1 MSNIAIY
8 KRGYNFM
15 TIAKDVSSKIS
26 LNFGLTTYN
35 YPILAI
41 FVYISNTSSPAS
53 GYIKATITPLD
64 EVTIGYIGYSPTISY
79 FIDPHKGAMYIPL
92 VTHEYINITITPS
105 AGANLSYDAFLYD
118 WMGEN

>member
-1 MSNIAIY
+1 MSNVAVY
-8 KRGYNFM
+8 ERGYNFM
-15 TIAKDVSSKIS
+15 TIAKGVSSKIS

-41 FVYISNTSSPAS
+41 FVYYSSSPAS
-53 GYIKATITPLD
+53 GYIKVTITPLD
-64 EVTIGYIGYSPTISY
+64 EVTTGYTGYSPTISY

-92 VTHEYINITITPS
+92 ASHEYINITITPS
-105 AGANLSYDAFLYD
+105 AGANLVYDAFLYD

>member
-1 MSNIAIY
+1 MSNVAVY

-15 TIAKDVSSKIS
+15 AIANGVSSKIS

-41 FVYISNTSSPAS
+41 FVYYSSSPAS

-64 EVTIGYIGYSPTISY
+64 EVAIGYTGYSPTISY
-79 FIDPHKGAMYIPL
+79 FIDPRKGAMYIPL
-92 VTHEYINITITPS
+92 SPHEYINITITPS
-105 AGANLSYDAFLYD
+105 AGANLLFNAFLYD
-118 WMGEN
+118 WIGEN

>member
-1 MSNIAIY
+1 MSNVAVY

-15 TIAKDVSSKIS
+15 TLANGLGTKIS

-41 FVYISNTSSPAS
+41 FVYLYNTSSPAS

-64 EVTIGYIGYSPTISY
+64 EVATGYVGYSPTISY

-92 VTHEYINITITPS
+92 APHEYINITITPS
-105 AGANLSYDAFLYD
+105 AGANLAYDAFLYD

>member
-1 MSNIAIY
+1 MSNVAVY
-8 KRGYNFM
+8 ERGYNFI
-15 TIAKDVSSKIS
+15 TIARLVNSKIS

-41 FVYISNTSSPAS
+41 FVYISDTSSPAS

-64 EVTIGYIGYSPTISY
+64 EVTIGYGYSPTISY

-92 VTHEYINITITPS
+92 ASHEYINITITPS
-105 AGANLSYDAFLYD
+105 AGANLVYDAFLYD

>member
-1 MSNIAIY
+1 MSNIAVY
-8 KRGYNFM
+8 KRGYNFI
-15 TIAKDVSSKIS
+15 TIARLVISKIS
-26 LNFGLTTYN
+26 LNFGLTTFN

-64 EVTIGYIGYSPTISY
+64 EVEVGYGYSPTISY

-92 VTHEYINITITPS
+92 APHEYINITITPS
-105 AGANLSYDAFLYD
+105 SGANLVYDAFLYD

>member
-1 MSNIAIY
+1 MSNVAVY
-8 KRGYNFM
+8 KRGYNFV
-15 TIAKDVSSKIS
+15 TIAKDVATKIS

-41 FVYISNTSSPAS
+41 FVYYSSSPAL
-53 GYIKATITPLD
+53 GYIKVTITPLD
-64 EVTIGYIGYSPTISY
+64 EVMIGNGYSPTISY

-92 VTHEYINITITPS
+92 APHEYINITITPV
-105 AGANLSYDAFLYD
+105 AGPNLSFDAFLYD